1 MVNFSLNEPMTS
13 KNANNSSTAMFET
26 NKVVAKL
33 GTGMFYVFEAKK
45 NQNDALLNGKCTCT
59 QHLIF

>member
-1 MVNFSLNEPMTS
+1 MVTFSVNEPMTS

-45 NQNDALLNGKCTCT
+45 KIKMMPYLMENVLAPN
-59 QHLIF
+59 I

>member
-45 NQNDALLNGKCTCT
+45 KSK
-59 QHLIF
+59 